1 MSSPSNKRSGSGSRK
16 FNLLKALQ
24 PKHRLQQMLSSPTAS
39 PVFDYCRF
47 IELDYTPMESGIM
60 VSMRQSRGFLTPKSP
75 EHHCRRSPAPVSN
88 RDPYGNASLS
98 SSSNSGSCKGSD
110 GSPTHRHHIK
120 YTSCND
126 NHGIRPPPPEQYL
139 TPLQQKEVCIRH
151 LRARL
156 KESIERLQDRDTEI
170 DELRTQLS
178 RMQED
183 WIEEECHRVEAQLAL
198 KEARREIQQL
208 KQVVDVVRSS
218 LGDTDTGVQKCFQ
231 DINLQNYKL
240 ESLLQSM
247 ELAQIGTP
255 KTGETLA
262 GGGVV
267 GAGLEVSEGLAE
279 SSEGSPAR
287 SLTRSSTYTKL
298 SDQTGQER
306 GGNENGC
313 DIPCLS
319 GEGTQDSG
327 FVCCGE
333 SGRGASKADLLLE
346 AAFLSQETASL
357 LNAYSR
363 LPHSSTYEALS
374 ISEPRVVPLRCSGI
388 GTGTTVSVSHPCLSH
403 HHLYLHHLR
412 EQGIQTD
419 YDHDPASAPAHGP
432 STSFNSDLDTIAE
445 RTFRSQACS
454 PTSTWMSDEGDDLE
468 SVATE
473 SAIIATIATASV
485 ITDFST
491 KSAPAVAMEP
501 WSPTVS
507 VPKGP
512 ANLALESSVKET
524 TVSELLTVLPITTT
538 ALTTETIGSQV
549 TNSVQPQPVTDPLPN
564 PCNSPCSVHPL
575 IETEGEPLAQTT
587 QPRSVLTD
595 AGDEGDHV
603 INIGA
608 EDEDEV
614 DESATSTESMSSGCG
629 LPAKNYWSR
638 HFLVDLLAVVVPVV
652 PTVAWLCRGP
662 HRVGQPMYHI
672 GSLLRGCCTVA
683 LHSLRRGGGLR
694 HYPAGGGGPGGMS
707 I

>member
-1 MSSPSNKRSGSGSRK
+1 MTSSVS
-16 FNLLKALQ
+16 LL
-24 PKHRLQQMLSSPTAS
+24 
-39 PVFDYCRF
+39 
-47 IELDYTPMESGIM
+47 
-60 VSMRQSRGFLTPKSP
+60 
-75 EHHCRRSPAPVSN
+75 
-88 RDPYGNASLS
+88 
-98 SSSNSGSCKGSD
+98 
-110 GSPTHRHHIK
+110 
-120 YTSCND
+120 
-126 NHGIRPPPPEQYL
+126 
-139 TPLQQKEVCIRH
+139 
-151 LRARL
+151 
-156 KESIERLQDRDTEI
+156 RDTEI

-231 DINLQNYKL
+231 DINLQNHKL

-247 ELAQIGTP
+247 ELAQIGTT
-255 KTGETLA
+255 KTGEILA

-267 GAGLEVSEGLAE
+267 GAGLEVSEGLVG

-306 GGNENGC
+306 GGNENEC

-357 LNAYSR
+357 LDAYSR
-363 LPHSSTYEALS
+363 LPHSSTYEALCN
-374 ISEPRVVPLRCSGI
+374 SEPRVVPLRCGGI
-388 GTGTTVSVSHPCLSH
+388 GTGATVSVSHPCLSH

-419 YDHDPASAPAHGP
+419 YEHAPASAPAHGP

-473 SAIIATIATASV
+473 SAITATVATTSV
-485 ITDFST
+485 ITDFVE

-501 WSPTVS
+501 WPPTAS

-512 ANLALESSVKET
+512 AILIPMESSIKET
-524 TVSELLTVLPITTT
+524 TVSEPLMVLPITTT
-538 ALTTETIGSQV
+538 ALTTETIGS
-549 TNSVQPQPVTDPLPN
+549 NSVEPVTDPLPN
-564 PCNSPCSVHPL
+564 PDASPCSTQPL
-575 IETEGEPLAQTT
+575 VETEEEPLPQTT
-587 QPRSVLTD
+587 QPRSVLTE
-595 AGDEGDHV
+595 AEVEGDHV
-603 INIGA
+603 VNISA
-608 EDEDEV
+608 DDDDEV
-614 DESATSTESMSSGCG
+614 DESATNTESKSSSCG
-629 LPAKNYWSR
+629 LPVKNYWSR

-652 PTVAWLCRGP
+652 PTVAWFCRGP
-662 HRVGQPMYHI
+662 HRVGQPMYHF

>member
-1 MSSPSNKRSGSGSRK
+1 MEGRKTDPAEEEERKERTADSMSSPSNKRSGSGSRK

-39 PVFDYCRF
+39 PV
-47 IELDYTPMESGIM
+47 
-60 VSMRQSRGFLTPKSP
+60 
-75 EHHCRRSPAPVSN
+75 RSPAPVSN

-110 GSPTHRHHIK
+110 GSPTHRHHMK

-156 KESIERLQDRDTEI
+156 KETIDRLQDRDTEI

-231 DINLQNYKL
+231 DINLQNHKL

-247 ELAQIGTP
+247 EMAQISTT
-255 KTGETLA
+255 KAGEALA

-267 GAGLEVSEGLAE
+267 GAGLEVSEGLVE

-298 SDQTGQER
+298 SDQTGPER

-327 FVCCGE
+327 FVCCGD

-363 LPHSSTYEALS
+363 LPHSSTYEALCN
-374 ISEPRVVPLRCSGI
+374 SEPGVVPLRCSGI
-388 GTGTTVSVSHPCLSH
+388 GMGTSVSISNPCLSH

-419 YDHDPASAPAHGP
+419 HSPASAPAHGP

-468 SVATE
+468 SVTTE
-473 SAIIATIATASV
+473 SAITATVATTSFV
-485 ITDFST
+485 NDFST
-491 KSAPAVAMEP
+491 KSAPVVAMEP
-501 WSPTVS
+501 CAPTVS
-507 VPKGP
+507 VTKGP
-512 ANLALESSVKET
+512 ASLALIPMESSVKET
-524 TVSELLTVLPITTT
+524 TVSASLTVLPITTT
-538 ALTTETIGSQV
+538 ALTTETIGSPV
-549 TNSVQPQPVTDPLPN
+549 TNSVQPLTDPLPD
-564 PCNSPCSVHPL
+564 PDTSPCSVQPL
-575 IETEGEPLAQTT
+575 VETEEDNLPRTT
-587 QPRSVLTD
+587 QPRSVLTEAGV
-595 AGDEGDHV
+595 AGDNV
-603 INIGA
+603 INIDA
-608 EDEDEV
+608 DDEDEV
-614 DESATSTESMSSGCG
+614 DESAANTESKSSGCG
-629 LPAKNYWSR
+629 LPVKNYWSR

-662 HRVGQPMYHI
+662 HRDGQPMYHI

-694 HYPAGGGGPGGMS
+694 HYPAGGGGPGGMN

>member
-1 MSSPSNKRSGSGSRK
+1 
-16 FNLLKALQ
+16 
-24 PKHRLQQMLSSPTAS
+24 
-39 PVFDYCRF
+39 
-47 IELDYTPMESGIM
+47 
-60 VSMRQSRGFLTPKSP
+60 
-75 EHHCRRSPAPVSN
+75 
-88 RDPYGNASLS
+88 
-98 SSSNSGSCKGSD
+98 
-110 GSPTHRHHIK
+110 
-120 YTSCND
+120 
-126 NHGIRPPPPEQYL
+126 
-139 TPLQQKEVCIRH
+139 
-151 LRARL
+151 
-156 KESIERLQDRDTEI
+156 
-170 DELRTQLS
+170 
-178 RMQED
+178 MQED

-231 DINLQNYKL
+231 DINLQNHKL

-287 SLTRSSTYTKL
+287 SLTRNSTYTKL

-319 GEGTQDSG
+319 GEGMQDSG

-357 LNAYSR
+357 LNAYSH

-374 ISEPRVVPLRCSGI
+374 TSEPLHCSGI
-388 GTGTTVSVSHPCLSH
+388 RTGTTVSVSHPCLSH

-419 YDHDPASAPAHGP
+419 YDHAPTSAPAHGP

-454 PTSTWMSDEGDDLE
+454 PTSTWLSDEGDDLE

-473 SAIIATIATASV
+473 SAITETIATASV
-485 ITDFST
+485 FTDFST
-491 KSAPAVAMEP
+491 KSAPAVAIET
-501 WSPTVS
+501 WAPTAS

-512 ANLALESSVKET
+512 ATLALESSV
-524 TVSELLTVLPITTT
+524 LTVLPITTT

-564 PCNSPCSVHPL
+564 PGMSPYSVQPL
-575 IETEGEPLAQTT
+575 VETEIEPLPQTT
-587 QPRSVLTD
+587 QPCSVLTE
-595 AGDEGDHV
+595 AGVEGDHI
-603 INIGA
+603 INIDSD
-608 EDEDEV
+608 DEDEV
-614 DESATSTESMSSGCG
+614 DEGATNTDSKSSGCG
-629 LPAKNYWSR
+629 LPAKNYWSQ

-652 PTVAWLCRGP
+652 PTVAWICRGP

-694 HYPAGGGGPGGMS
+694 HYPAGGGGPGGMN

>member
-1 MSSPSNKRSGSGSRK
+1 MSSPSNKRSGSGTR
-16 FNLLKALQ
+16 N
-24 PKHRLQQMLSSPTAS
+24 
-39 PVFDYCRF
+39 FDYCRF

-98 SSSNSGSCKGSD
+98 SSSNSGSCRGSD
-110 GSPTHRHHIK
+110 GSPTHRRNLKH
-120 YTSCND
+120 TSCND

-156 KESIERLQDRDTEI
+156 KETIDRLQDRDTEI

-218 LGDTDTGVQKCFQ
+218 LGDNDIGVQKCFQ
-231 DINLQNYKL
+231 DINLQNHKL
-240 ESLLQSM
+240 ETLLQNM
-247 ELAQIGTP
+247 ELAQTGAVKAVETP
-255 KTGETLA
+255 
-262 GGGVV
+262 GGGGLV

-279 SSEGSPAR
+279 SSDGSPAR

-298 SDQTGQER
+298 SDQGGPEC

-313 DIPCLS
+313 DVPCLS

-327 FVCCGE
+327 FVCSGE

-346 AAFLSQETASL
+346 AAFLSQETALL

-363 LPHSSTYEALS
+363 LPHSSTYEGLCN
-374 ISEPRVVPLRCSGI
+374 SEPRVVPLRCSGFE
-388 GTGTTVSVSHPCLSH
+388 TGSSVSLSNPCLSH

-412 EQGIQTD
+412 EQAIQTD
-419 YDHDPASAPAHGP
+419 YDHDPASPPAHGP

-454 PTSTWMSDEGDDLE
+454 PTSTWMSDEGGDLE
-468 SVATE
+468 SVAME
-473 SAIIATIATASV
+473 SAVTATVATTAS
-485 ITDFST
+485 IIMESIST
-491 KSAPAVAMEP
+491 KSAPVV
-501 WSPTVS
+501 TVQSWGPSASTAKGS
-507 VPKGP
+507 VS
-512 ANLALESSVKET
+512 LALNTTETSVMES
-524 TVSELLTVLPITTT
+524 TVSEFSPVLPVVTT
-538 ALTTETIGSQV
+538 ALTTETTESPV
-549 TNSVQPQPVTDPLPN
+549 TNLVSPQPSRDPLLSPG
-564 PCNSPCSVHPL
+564 NSPCSAQSSVGK
-575 IETEGEPLAQTT
+575 EEGTLPQTT
-587 QPRSVLTD
+587 QPRSALSE
-595 AGDEGDHV
+595 AGVMGDHV

-608 EDEDEV
+608 DADDEIDEIAT
-614 DESATSTESMSSGCG
+614 DNESKSSGCG

-652 PTVAWLCRGP
+652 PTVAWLCRGT
-662 HRVGQPMYHI
+662 HRNSQPMYHI
-672 GSLLRGCCTVA
+672 GSLMRGCCTVA

-694 HYPAGGGGPGGMS
+694 HYPAGGGGPGGMN

>member
-39 PVFDYCRF
+39 PV
-47 IELDYTPMESGIM
+47 
-60 VSMRQSRGFLTPKSP
+60 
-75 EHHCRRSPAPVSN
+75 RSPAPVSN

>member
-1 MSSPSNKRSGSGSRK
+1 
-16 FNLLKALQ
+16 
-24 PKHRLQQMLSSPTAS
+24 
-39 PVFDYCRF
+39 
-47 IELDYTPMESGIM
+47 
-60 VSMRQSRGFLTPKSP
+60 
-75 EHHCRRSPAPVSN
+75 
-88 RDPYGNASLS
+88 
-98 SSSNSGSCKGSD
+98 
-110 GSPTHRHHIK
+110 
-120 YTSCND
+120 
-126 NHGIRPPPPEQYL
+126 
-139 TPLQQKEVCIRH
+139 
-151 LRARL
+151 
-156 KESIERLQDRDTEI
+156 
-170 DELRTQLS
+170 
-178 RMQED
+178 MQED

-231 DINLQNYKL
+231 DINLQNHKL

-287 SLTRSSTYTKL
+287 SLTRNSTYTKL

-319 GEGTQDSG
+319 GEGMQDSG

-357 LNAYSR
+357 LNAYSH

-374 ISEPRVVPLRCSGI
+374 TSEPLHCSGI
-388 GTGTTVSVSHPCLSH
+388 RTGTTVSVSHPCLSH

-419 YDHDPASAPAHGP
+419 YDHAPTSAPAHGP

-454 PTSTWMSDEGDDLE
+454 PTSTWLSDEGDDLE

-473 SAIIATIATASV
+473 SAITETIATASV
-485 ITDFST
+485 FTDFST
-491 KSAPAVAMEP
+491 KSAPAVAIET
-501 WSPTVS
+501 WAPTAS

-512 ANLALESSVKET
+512 ATLALESSV
-524 TVSELLTVLPITTT
+524 LTVLPITTT

-564 PCNSPCSVHPL
+564 PGMSPYSVQPL
-575 IETEGEPLAQTT
+575 VETEIEPLPQTT
-587 QPRSVLTD
+587 QPCSVLTE
-595 AGDEGDHV
+595 AGVEGDHI
-603 INIGA
+603 INIDSD
-608 EDEDEV
+608 DEDEV
-614 DESATSTESMSSGCG
+614 DEGATNTDSKSSGCG
-629 LPAKNYWSR
+629 LPAKNYWSQ

-652 PTVAWLCRGP
+652 PTVAWICRGP

-694 HYPAGGGGPGGMS
+694 HYPAGGGGPGGMNIWALLS
-707 I
+707 GVVLKPVISLFFCQMCNYWVVNTCKMNWGNQWKDCVWAQHLNAVVLYGLYPRQDKNEEGESLACIYTYKWDAHEVQDFKRAFT

>member
-1 MSSPSNKRSGSGSRK
+1 M
-16 FNLLKALQ
+16 
-24 PKHRLQQMLSSPTAS
+24 
-39 PVFDYCRF
+39 
-47 IELDYTPMESGIM
+47 
-60 VSMRQSRGFLTPKSP
+60 
-75 EHHCRRSPAPVSN
+75 
-88 RDPYGNASLS
+88 S

-262 GGGVV
+262 G
-267 GAGLEVSEGLAE
+267 
-279 SSEGSPAR
+279 SPAR

-374 ISEPRVVPLRCSGI
+374 ISEPRVVPLRC
-388 GTGTTVSVSHPCLSH
+388 
-403 HHLYLHHLR
+403 
-412 EQGIQTD
+412 IQTD
-419 YDHDPASAPAHGP
+419 YDHDP
-432 STSFNSDLDTIAE
+432 

-468 SVATE
+468 SV
-473 SAIIATIATASV
+473 
-485 ITDFST
+485 
-491 KSAPAVAMEP
+491 
-501 WSPTVS
+501 
-507 VPKGP
+507 
-512 ANLALESSVKET
+512 
-524 TVSELLTVLPITTT
+524 
-538 ALTTETIGSQV
+538 
-549 TNSVQPQPVTDPLPN
+549 
-564 PCNSPCSVHPL
+564 
-575 IETEGEPLAQTT
+575 
-587 QPRSVLTD
+587 PRSVLTD

>member
-1 MSSPSNKRSGSGSRK
+1 MEGRKTDPAEEEERKERTADSMSSPSNKRSGSGSRK

-24 PKHRLQQMLSSPTAS
+24 PKQRLQQMLSSPTAS
-39 PVFDYCRF
+39 PV
-47 IELDYTPMESGIM
+47 
-60 VSMRQSRGFLTPKSP
+60 
-75 EHHCRRSPAPVSN
+75 RSPAPVSN

-110 GSPTHRHHIK
+110 GSPTHRHHMK

-156 KESIERLQDRDTEI
+156 KETIDRLQDRDTEI

-218 LGDTDTGVQKCFQ
+218 LGDADTGVQKCFQ
-231 DINLQNYKL
+231 DINLQNHKL

-247 ELAQIGTP
+247 EMAQIGAT
-255 KTGETLA
+255 KAGEALA

-267 GAGLEVSEGLAE
+267 GAGLEVSEGLVE

-298 SDQTGQER
+298 SDQTGPER

-327 FVCCGE
+327 FVCCGD

-363 LPHSSTYEALS
+363 LPHSSTYEVLCN
-374 ISEPRVVPLRCSGI
+374 SEPGVVPLRCSGI
-388 GTGTTVSVSHPCLSH
+388 GMGTSVSLSNPCLSH

-419 YDHDPASAPAHGP
+419 HSPASAPAHGP

-468 SVATE
+468 SVTTE
-473 SAIIATIATASV
+473 SAITATVATTSIV
-485 ITDFST
+485 NEFST
-491 KSAPAVAMEP
+491 KSAPVVAMEP
-501 WSPTVS
+501 CAPTVS
-507 VPKGP
+507 VTKGP
-512 ANLALESSVKET
+512 ASLALIPMESSVKET
-524 TVSELLTVLPITTT
+524 TVSASLTVLPITTT
-538 ALTTETIGSQV
+538 ALTTETIGSPV
-549 TNSVQPQPVTDPLPN
+549 TNSVQPQPLTDPLPN
-564 PCNSPCSVHPL
+564 PDTSPCSVQPL
-575 IETEGEPLAQTT
+575 VETEEDTLPQTT
-587 QPRSVLTD
+587 QPCSVLTEAGV
-595 AGDEGDHV
+595 AGDNV
-603 INIGA
+603 INIDA
-608 EDEDEV
+608 DDEDEV
-614 DESATSTESMSSGCG
+614 DESATNTESKSSSCG
-629 LPAKNYWSR
+629 LPVKNYWSR

-662 HRVGQPMYHI
+662 RRDGQPMYHI

-694 HYPAGGGGPGGMS
+694 HYPAGGGGPGGMN

>member
-1 MSSPSNKRSGSGSRK
+1 M
-16 FNLLKALQ
+16 
-24 PKHRLQQMLSSPTAS
+24 
-39 PVFDYCRF
+39 
-47 IELDYTPMESGIM
+47 
-60 VSMRQSRGFLTPKSP
+60 
-75 EHHCRRSPAPVSN
+75 
-88 RDPYGNASLS
+88 S

-247 ELAQIGTP
+247 EL
-255 KTGETLA
+255 
-262 GGGVV
+262 
-267 GAGLEVSEGLAE
+267 VSEGLAE

-298 SDQTGQER
+298 SDQTGQE
-306 GGNENGC
+306 
-313 DIPCLS
+313 
-319 GEGTQDSG
+319 Q
-327 FVCCGE
+327 

-346 AAFLSQETASL
+346 AAFLSQETA
-357 LNAYSR
+357 
-363 LPHSSTYEALS
+363 
-374 ISEPRVVPLRCSGI
+374 
-388 GTGTTVSVSHPCLSH
+388 SVSHPCLSH

-468 SVATE
+468 S
-473 SAIIATIATASV
+473 
-485 ITDFST
+485 
-491 KSAPAVAMEP
+491 
-501 WSPTVS
+501 
-507 VPKGP
+507 
-512 ANLALESSVKET
+512 
-524 TVSELLTVLPITTT
+524 
-538 ALTTETIGSQV
+538 TIGSQV

-694 HYPAGGGGPGGMS
+694 TSNELSPFSTTTTLSEDAR
-707 I
+707 